1 MAKENREVKNSVL
14 VDLFYE
20 DESADE
26 NDRALYNALHEE
38 PLPEETKI
46 ERFRMDNVLYM
57 NFKNDFSFRT
67 GGKVIVMGEHQSTI
81 NKNMPLRNLMYIGRA
96 YEQLVPGRQRYKRG
110 IVKLPKP
117 EFYTFYNG
125 KDPMEKERVLK
136 LSDAYKVREGDP
148 MLELVVRVI
157 NINPKAGHELLEKC
171 PVLKEYGQF
180 VDTIRK
186 YQENGEEDAYEYAI
200 KECIQKGILADYLE
214 EKGSEVVNMLIAEY
228 DYETDIEVQREEAYE
243 EGERAGRI
251 EGERAGRIEGERAG
265 RIEGERTGRSEGE
278 LFKLVKMTVKKLKKG
293 NTAEETAKMLE
304 EPIEMIQMIYDLADE
319 FAPEYDVESISK
331 KCRQNISA

>member
-1 MAKENREVKNSVL
+1 
-14 VDLFYE
+14 
-20 DESADE
+20 
-26 NDRALYNALHEE
+26 
-38 PLPEETKI
+38 
-46 ERFRMDNVLYM
+46 
-57 NFKNDFSFRT
+57 
-67 GGKVIVMGEHQSTI
+67 
-81 NKNMPLRNLMYIGRA
+81 
-96 YEQLVPGRQRYKRG
+96 
-110 IVKLPKP
+110 
-117 EFYTFYNG
+117 
-125 KDPMEKERVLK
+125 
-136 LSDAYKVREGDP
+136 

-214 EKGSEVVNMLIAEY
+214 KKGSEVVNMLIAEY

-243 EGERAGRI
+243 EGEKSGSSK
-251 EGERAGRIEGERAG
+251 GEF
-265 RIEGERTGRSEGE
+265 
-278 LFKLVKMTVKKLKKG
+278 LKLVTQTVKKLKKG
-293 NTAEETAKMLE
+293 NTAEETAEMLE
-304 EPIEMIQMIYDLADE
+304 ESVETIQMIYDVADE

>member
-1 MAKENREVKNSVL
+1 
-14 VDLFYE
+14 
-20 DESADE
+20 
-26 NDRALYNALHEE
+26 
-38 PLPEETKI
+38 
-46 ERFRMDNVLYM
+46 
-57 NFKNDFSFRT
+57 
-67 GGKVIVMGEHQSTI
+67 
-81 NKNMPLRNLMYIGRA
+81 
-96 YEQLVPGRQRYKRG
+96 
-110 IVKLPKP
+110 
-117 EFYTFYNG
+117 
-125 KDPMEKERVLK
+125 
-136 LSDAYKVREGDP
+136 

-214 EKGSEVVNMLIAEY
+214 KKGSEVVNMLIAEY

-251 EGERAGRIEGERAG
+251 EGERTG

-304 EPIEMIQMIYDLADE
+304 EPIEMIQMIYDVADE
-319 FAPEYDVESISK
+319 YAPEYDVENIFK
-331 KCRQNISA
+331 KCR